1 VVAGRRAGLEWAADT
16 VGIMSTPPG
25 PSDPHDPSSSA
36 HSAGAIAPPPGDP
49 LVPADLGGWLRRVL
63 DVVQRS
69 LVPLLQIQ
77 LAAAVIGVLVS
88 LIAGQPLGGAEP
100 TANTLAQVG
109 ELMGRGLIAV
119 LVTLVVSAFASA
131 SSMFI
136 AVRNANGEAVDLG
149 TALSFAATRVLPLI
163 GWSMLAGVLIVLGT
177 LAFVIP
183 GIYLAVVLLSCLTG
197 VVVIERAGIGRA
209 FALVS
214 QRFWPT
220 FGRMALVAV
229 AALVVVGAVSLL
241 TASVGPGSIAATV
254 VQAVLAVL
262 VGMVGT
268 GVAVVTYAELRF
280 HDRARPGALTPTL
293 AAQLT
298 R

>member
-1 VVAGRRAGLEWAADT
+1 
-16 VGIMSTPPG
+16 MSNPLG
-25 PSDPHDPSSSA
+25 PSDPHDPFWSEHPS
-36 HSAGAIAPPPGDP
+36 GAVAPPPGDP

-77 LAAAVIGVLVS
+77 LAAAVIGLIVALV
-88 LIAGQPLGGAEP
+88 AGLPLGGVDPAAITP
-100 TANTLAQVG
+100 DQAADL
-109 ELMGRGLIAV
+109 LWRGLVAG
-119 LVTLVVSAFASA
+119 LATLVVSAFASA
-131 SSMFI
+131 ASMFI

-149 TALSFAATRVLPLI
+149 SALSFSATRVLPLI
-163 GWSMLAGVLIVLGT
+163 GWSILGWALIVLGVF
-177 LAFVIP
+177 AFVVP
-183 GIYLAVVLLSCLTG
+183 GIYVAVVVLSCLTG

-209 FALVS
+209 FALVN
-214 QRFWPT
+214 QRFWRT

-229 AALVVVGAVSLL
+229 VALVVVGAVGLL
-241 TASVGPGSIAATV
+241 ADSVGPGSVAATV
-254 VQAVLAVL
+254 VQVVLEVLA
-262 VGMVGT
+262 GMVGT

-293 AAQLT
+293 AAELT